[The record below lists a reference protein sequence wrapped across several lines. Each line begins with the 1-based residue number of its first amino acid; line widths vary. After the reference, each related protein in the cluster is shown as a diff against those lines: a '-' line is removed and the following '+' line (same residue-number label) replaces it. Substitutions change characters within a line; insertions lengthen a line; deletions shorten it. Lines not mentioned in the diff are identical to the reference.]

1 MRNPSPSSSAAARTR
16 NGRPNNTKD
25 PNPRDASGSAAQ
37 PPAATPAAPE
47 PPRAVAVP
55 PTYEEIAR
63 RAFEIYQREG
73 CLPGRDF
80 ENWLKAE
87 AELTGGGSRRP

>member
-1 MRNPSPSSSAAARTR
+1 MRNPAASSPPAK
-16 NGRPNNTKD
+16 NGRPGNTKD
-25 PNPRDASGSAAQ
+25 PNPRRGNGSASQ
-37 PPAATPAAPE
+37 PAAAPQAAPE
-47 PPRAVAVP
+47 PPAPVAAR

-87 AELTGGGSRRP
+87 AELTGGGRHP

>member
-1 MRNPSPSSSAAARTR
+1 MRNPAPPPPSSSGKAGRAAA
-16 NGRPNNTKD
+16 PAKD
-25 PNPRDASGSAAQ
+25 PAPPRRAE
-37 PPAATPAAPE
+37 PAAE
-47 PPRAVAVP
+47 PPVAAR

-87 AELTGGGSRRP
+87 AELTGGGGH

>member
-1 MRNPSPSSSAAARTR
+1 
-16 NGRPNNTKD
+16 
-25 PNPRDASGSAAQ
+25 
-37 PPAATPAAPE
+37 
-47 PPRAVAVP
+47 VAVP

-87 AELTGGGSRRP
+87 AELTCGGSRRP